1 MPPWKIQEP
10 EIPLMQPLFTV
21 QQAWTSKSLQNWAWF
36 LNVLEMKS
44 YSKGL
49 CSEVT
54 LLHFISKFYRPGTID
69 YGGTHHAQIR
79 VKIKS
84 IMYLYVKH
92 FAYEP

>member
-1 MPPWKIQEP
+1 MLPWKIQEP

-49 CSEVT
+49 CSKVT

-69 YGGTHHAQIR
+69 YGGTQ
-79 VKIKS
+79 IKS

>member
-1 MPPWKIQEP
+1 MLPWKIQEP

-49 CSEVT
+49 WSHVAA
-54 LLHFISKFYRPGTID
+54 FYI
-69 YGGTHHAQIR
+69 
-79 VKIKS
+79 
-84 IMYLYVKH
+84 
-92 FAYEP
+92 